1 MIGKGLPPWATWL
14 MLLGLA
20 AFIAMV
26 ALSVRRNRG
35 IKRTLFSFPYSLW
48 IVVFT
53 LIPLLLIGYYA
64 FTDRAG
70 AFTLDNFRTF
80 WDSNFE
86 MHKQLSS
93 QGYNPADLGILR
105 GNVNVDTLIYSLWM
119 ALLCTAICLL
129 LGYPVAYLLSRMKKS
144 VAALLSVFFIVPM
157 WMNFL
162 LRTYAWKVLLGAF
175 TKILYTEGAV
185 LLGMVYNF
193 LPFMILP
200 IYTTLM
206 KLDKSYIE
214 AASDLGANPTA
225 TFLRVVLPLS
235 MPGVISGI
243 TMVFIPS
250 TTTFAI
256 SQLLGGGKTMLYGDL
271 IYMRF
276 ITEQAWSTGSA
287 LSIILLAFVLLSM
300 AVMRRAERV
309 GHEDTGGRLW

>member
-1 MIGKGLPPWATWL
+1 MKRSVFAYPYIVWMVLFILSP
-14 MLLGLA
+14 MLLI
-20 AFIAMV
+20 F
-26 ALSVRRNRG
+26 
-35 IKRTLFSFPYSLW
+35 
-48 IVVFT
+48 
-53 LIPLLLIGYYA
+53 YYA
-64 FTDRAG
+64 FTSGG
-70 AFTLDNFRTF
+70 AFTFANIVSAAGVDNLRVLLDSIR
-80 WDSNFE
+80 
-86 MHKQLSS
+86 L
-93 QGYNPADLGILR
+93 
-105 GNVNVDTLIYSLWM
+105 
-119 ALLCTAICLL
+119 ALYTTVLCLA

-162 LRTYAWKVLLGAF
+162 LRTYAWKVLLGAY
-175 TKILYTEGAV
+175 TEILYTEGAV

-214 AASDLGANPTA
+214 AAGDLGANGVT
-225 TFLRVVLPLS
+225 TFLKVILPLS
-235 MPGVISGI
+235 VPGIVSGV

-276 ITEQAWSTGSA
+276 ITEQAWNTGSA
-287 LSIILLAFVLLSM
+287 LSVILLVFVLASM
-300 AVMRRAERV
+300 AVMRRVERTPND
-309 GHEDTGGRLW
+309 EGGAKAW